1 MFAAFIYKPAAAA
14 GALPQHARGFR
25 EIAERKELSMRYQN
39 SYSSVLHASPADRS
53 QFLTGVAGW
62 LVGGLTLTA
71 IVNIASVL
79 FVVPAVM
86 GLGQW
91 GILAVIY
98 GSMFLSQSVAK
109 NMVYGES
116 KLPGF
121 VLGTV
126 AQGISFG
133 FILFATLFGVGDIA
147 DGLLLVGQCM
157 GMVVLSGAAMLVYV
171 FTEKR
176 EFSLLRSGLS
186 MMGIPMLVLMA
197 ISFIWPIGGIAGIA
211 LSAVFVAVSAGS
223 LLYKLNHVVHTMDTS
238 QTMEAGYELTLS
250 IVVLLW
256 NLLALFSRLRRR

>member
-1 MFAAFIYKPAAAA
+1 
-14 GALPQHARGFR
+14 
-25 EIAERKELSMRYQN
+25 MRYNN
-39 SYSSVLHASPADRS
+39 SYSSIIQASPADRS

-62 LVGGLTLTA
+62 TLAGLVVTA
-71 IVNIASVL
+71 IVSIASVI
-79 FVVPAVM
+79 FVVPVVM

-91 GILAVIY
+91 GILGVML
-98 GSMFLSQSVAK
+98 GSMFVSQSIAK

-121 VLGTV
+121 LLGTV

-133 FILFATLFGVGDIA
+133 FILFVTLFGVGGIA

-171 FTEKR
+171 STEKR

-186 MMGIPMLVLMA
+186 MMAIPMLVLMA
-197 ISFIWPIGGIAGIA
+197 ISFIWPIGGTLGILMSAG
-211 LSAVFVAVSAGS
+211 FVAISAGS
-223 LLYKLNHVVHTMDTS
+223 LLYKLNHVVHNMDTS
-238 QTMEAGYELTLS
+238 QKIEAGYELTLS

-256 NLLALFSRLRRR
+256 NLLSLFNRLRSR